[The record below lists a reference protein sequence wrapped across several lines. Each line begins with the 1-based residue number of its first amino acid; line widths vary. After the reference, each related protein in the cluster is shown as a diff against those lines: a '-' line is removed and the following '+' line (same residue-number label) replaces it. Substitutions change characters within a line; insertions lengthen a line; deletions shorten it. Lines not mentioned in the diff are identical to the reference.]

1 MFFNF
6 LKVKKIL
13 LLICCVIL
21 LAAEI
26 LRVYFVMPFTGSQQT
41 STVGIAYFLERN
53 IWYIRIIGGLP
64 AFFLLYKTLLKSK
77 WWVKILSAIFLI
89 SYGIVFYFFNF
100 KFPADRLFYSP
111 KNKILSNA
119 VENNVPLDK
128 LVIGVAINGEAKAYP
143 VEMIAYHHQ
152 VQDTVGGQPVMVT
165 YCGACRTGRVYDPII
180 GGKKESFRL
189 VGMDEFNAMFED
201 STTKSWWRQS
211 TGEAVI
217 GPLKGSA
224 LKEIASQ
231 QVALGAWLRANPASK
246 IMQADPLYQKRYDSY
261 ADYDKGTSGN
271 EREKR
276 DPASWKLKS
285 WVIGVAVT
293 GYAKAYDWNDLVNK
307 KLIEDS
313 LPNLPL
319 VITIEKDTATFHVW
333 NRVVNGQKLNFL
345 HTDTGLQ
352 DSNTASL
359 WNHDGVCISGV
370 LAGQQLK
377 PVQASQEFW
386 HAWQD
391 FHPGTKKYNP

>member
-1 MFFNF
+1 M
-6 LKVKKIL
+6 KKIVL
-13 LLICCVIL
+13 LTSLIVL

-41 STVGIAYFLERN
+41 STVGIAYLLERN
-53 IWYIRIIGGLP
+53 IWYIRIVGGLL

-77 WWVKILSAIFLI
+77 WRAKLFAGIFLI
-89 SYGIVFYFFNF
+89 SYGVVFYFFNF
-100 KFPADRLFYSP
+100 KFPADKLFYSP
-111 KNKILSNA
+111 KNKILATVADNKVS
-119 VENNVPLDK
+119 LDK
-128 LVIGVAINGEAKAYP
+128 QVIGVLINGEAKAYP

-165 YCGACRTGRVYDPII
+165 YCGACRTGRVYNPVIN
-180 GGKKESFRL
+180 GKKENFRL

-201 STTKSWWRQS
+201 RTTKSWWRQS
-211 TGEAVI
+211 TGEAVT
-217 GPLKGSA
+217 GPLKGSS

-231 QVALGAWLRANPASK
+231 QGALGAWLRANPESK
-246 IMQADPLYQKRYDSY
+246 IMQADPLFQKRYDSY
-261 ADYDKGTSGN
+261 ADYDKGTGGN

-276 DPASWKLKS
+276 DTASWKLKS

-313 LPNLPL
+313 LPNLPII
-319 VITIEKDTATFHVW
+319 ITLEKDTATFHVW
-333 NRVVNGQKLNFL
+333 NRVVNGQKLNFIN
-345 HTDTGLQ
+345 TNTGFK

-359 WNHDGVCISGV
+359 WNDDGVCILGI
-370 LAGQQLK
+370 LAGQKLK

-391 FHPGTKKYNP
+391 FHPGTKKYEP